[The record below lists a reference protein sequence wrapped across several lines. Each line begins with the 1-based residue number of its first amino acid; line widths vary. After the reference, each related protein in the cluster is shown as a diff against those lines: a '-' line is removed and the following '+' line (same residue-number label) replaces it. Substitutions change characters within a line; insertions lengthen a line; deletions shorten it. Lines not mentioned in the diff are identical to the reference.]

1 MDLGISISKHTLSFS
16 AAHLCSSCLLLDSR
30 PPHSLLKMWPIIAVA
45 PECEVHSGMCRQ
57 RVCVCV
63 CVCVCVYASSVESY
77 LEQAM
82 FVAVLAE
89 PHSTAWGE
97 LHLWGVYHP
106 LINPADDKSEEN
118 VWL

>member
-1 MDLGISISKHTLSFS
+1 MRSTFRYVQ
-16 AAHLCSSCLLLDSR
+16 A
-30 PPHSLLKMWPIIAVA
+30 
-45 PECEVHSGMCRQ
+45 
-57 RVCVCV
+57 VCVCE
-63 CVCVCVYASSVESY
+63 CVCASSVESY

-97 LHLWGVYHP
+97 LHLRGVYHP